1 MSIVDKPAVNLP
13 KFLDTSCLQKDFL
26 KTVDY
31 TKIKSNLWHV
41 VKNLQTLGKKYPEKK
56 ILATLLSDNWHK
68 LNERKVLTLW
78 WTGVTNQQTEMIN
91 ST

>member
-13 KFLDTSCLQKDFL
+13 KFLDTSCSQKDFL

-56 ILATLLSDNWHK
+56 ILATLLSDNW
-68 LNERKVLTLW
+68 KVLTLW